1 MHFALSEPKPEKFEE
16 TSIRPETGSSP
27 ADEKR
32 LNIDAGLKAIR
43 NEILSTEASAAVP
56 ATTAPADDT
65 NATPIIKSFAHTQ
78 TALRN
83 LKKSPYS
90 AKIMKT
96 HKQTLQENPA
106 QSPSLLHFLPAG
118 KFPLNSL
125 NLRFHR
131 QHKPHA
137 EKKQKII
144 SLDELEKEI
153 DASPD
158 NNYDEYAYPFGAWL
172 DDKNHK

>member
-32 LNIDAGLKAIR
+32 LNIDAGLRAIR

-83 LKKSPYS
+83 LKKEPVFSKNNENTQANTPGKSLSLIHILAALS
-90 AKIMKT
+90 ASSLTSLADAIKMSQSAESSSKT
-96 HKQTLQENPA
+96 
-106 QSPSLLHFLPAG
+106 S
-118 KFPLNSL
+118 
-125 NLRFHR
+125 
-131 QHKPHA
+131 
-137 EKKQKII
+137 
-144 SLDELEKEI
+144 
-153 DASPD
+153 
-158 NNYDEYAYPFGAWL
+158 
-172 DDKNHK
+172 